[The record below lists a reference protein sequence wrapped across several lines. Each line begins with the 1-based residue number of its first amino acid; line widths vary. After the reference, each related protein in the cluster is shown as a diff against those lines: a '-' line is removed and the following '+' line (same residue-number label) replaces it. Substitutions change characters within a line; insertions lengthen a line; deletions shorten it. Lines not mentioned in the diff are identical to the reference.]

1 MEIDQTDFFKG
12 LNFTEYEF
20 EYGDAKNKCFKGA
33 DGGFYRIDYFAN
45 NYVIEYAENETEAR
59 SNFFEDSEL
68 YDAEELYDEIVN
80 KIRQELI
87 KMSGVNHC

>member
-33 DGGFYRIDYFAN
+33 DGGFYRVDHFAN

-68 YDAEELYDEIVN
+68 YGDDVPFDEIVN
-80 KIRQELI
+80 IIRHELI
-87 KMSGVNHC
+87 KMSGVT